1 MTLKIFFLI
10 VLSLCFLPS
19 LVLAGTSHYVDC
31 SSGYD
36 GNGSYAS
43 PWNSISS
50 VNSHSLSTGDDVYFK
65 VNTTCTP
72 STYLA
77 VDWSGSS
84 GDRVII
90 GAYYGNGQFG
100 LNGNSR
106 PIIDGNN
113 NTVPSPSAYRGLIDI
128 RKDSVSHVTVENL
141 KLQYSGQSGVA
152 VKYSDNVNVD
162 NCYIYRPSES
172 CIVYSAG
179 VGDGV
184 DTGIISDNIC
194 ENSGYPDY
202 TGSGAAITVT
212 ASDNEDATT
221 NITVTRNKVYSSK
234 LEGIGLYK
242 KVTNSIVEYNVI
254 YDIKTAHIYIDAG
267 KFNTIKYNL
276 IYDLRDCS
284 IQQAMAY

>member
-1 MTLKIFFLI
+1 MNFIKFFLI
-10 VLSLCFLPS
+10 VFSLCFLPS
-19 LVLAGTSHYVDC
+19 LVFAGTAHYVDC
-31 SSGYD
+31 SAGTN

-43 PWNSISS
+43 PWNNIPS
-50 VNSHSLSTGDDVYFK
+50 VNSHSFSTGDDVYFK

-77 VDWSGSS
+77 VDWSGTS

-113 NTVPSPSAYRGLIDI
+113 NTVPSPYGHRGLIDI
-128 RKDSVSHVTVENL
+128 QKASVSYVTVKNL
-141 KLQYSGQSGVA
+141 KLQYSGRYGVGVA
-152 VKYSDNVNVD
+152 HSDNINVD
-162 NCYIYRPSES
+162 NCYIYRPTGN

-179 VGDGV
+179 SGDGV

-202 TGSGAAITVT
+202 TGGGAAIEIS
-212 ASDNEDATT
+212 AGDNEGATT
-221 NITVTRNKVYSSK
+221 NITVTHNKVFSSK
-234 LEGIGLYK
+234 HEGIGLYK
-242 KVTNSIVEYNVI
+242 KVTNSIVEYNAV
-254 YDIKTAHIYIDAG
+254 YDIKTCPYLH
-267 KFNTIKYNL
+267 
-276 IYDLRDCS
+276 
-284 IQQAMAY
+284 